1 MLSKEKKEKAFK
13 KLKEYTDDELAI
25 LSKMYDKEYDM
36 YLYFITIFKA
46 LHLSGR
52 NLNEEQV
59 KAINEYVDNFGKVF
73 DDSYLMPNETYSDD
87 ELERIEQAFNT
98 SFKDYVLTLTYIT
111 YCHSQ
116 NTNDISFDDFIK
128 AYNVMLDMGKNY
140 D

>member
-1 MLSKEKKEKAFK
+1 MLSKEKKKPLK

-25 LSKMYDKEYDM
+25 LSKMYDKDYDM

-52 NLNEEQV
+52 NLNEEQF
-59 KAINEYVDNFGKVF
+59 KDINEFVDNFGKVF
-73 DDSYLMPNETYSDD
+73 GDLYLMPNETYSDD

-98 SFKDYVLTLTYIT
+98 SFKDYILTLTYIV

-116 NTNDISFDDFIK
+116 DTNDISFDDFIK
-128 AYNVMLDMGKNY
+128 AYNVLLDMGKSY

>member
-1 MLSKEKKEKAFK
+1 
-13 KLKEYTDDELAI
+13 
-25 LSKMYDKEYDM
+25 MYDKDYDM

-87 ELERIEQAFNT
+87 ELERAFNT
-98 SFKDYVLTLTYIT
+98 SFKDYILTLTYIVI
-111 YCHSQ
+111 HK
-116 NTNDISFDDFIK
+116 ILMIFLLMI
-128 AYNVMLDMGKNY
+128 L
-140 D
+140 

>member
-98 SFKDYVLTLTYIT
+98 SFKDYILTLTYIT

-116 NTNDISFDDFIK
+116 DTNDISFDDFIK
-128 AYNVMLDMGKNY
+128 AYNVLLDMGKKY